1 MLNVLSSTVVSYSN
15 EHVKHTV
22 EENMK
27 RSVVVVLFLMCSM
40 CMGAFAQDKTP
51 VVDQREKNQ
60 QERIKEGVKSGE
72 LTPAETRRL
81 EMQQG
86 KIKADE
92 LNAKSDGVVTPKERS
107 KLKYEQNRTSRNIH
121 RKKHNA
127 KVCSK

>member
-1 MLNVLSSTVVSYSN
+1 
-15 EHVKHTV
+15 
-22 EENMK
+22 MK
-27 RSVVVVLFLMCSM
+27 RSIVVLLFLMCSV
-40 CMGAFAQDKTP
+40 CVGAFAQDKTP

-92 LNAKSDGVVTPKERS
+92 MNAKSDGKVTAKERA
-107 KLKYEQNRTSRNIH
+107 KLKREQNRASRNVY

-127 KVCSK
+127 RTH